1 MWEALDGC
9 GIAEFMVIYGRF
21 QKNEKSKVLKVPGM
35 KLIKREKYLERLA
48 NLRGTPDIKIITG
61 VRRAGK
67 SKLLEAYRDQLSSE
81 D

>member
-1 MWEALDGC
+1 
-9 GIAEFMVIYGRF
+9 
-21 QKNEKSKVLKVPGM
+21 M

-67 SKLLEAYRDQLSSE
+67 SKLLEAFRDQLSSE
-81 D
+81 DGVNIVLIDLSWLENEKLLEYHALN